1 MTADDNITQQGGQ
14 VQGNKPD
21 TPRLLQTSLQNTASI
36 YQKQF
41 NHEDWNDLLNRLKN
55 FLEELKDIAV
65 GKVLLENQNVKWYI
79 TVTLDFHKGNDSIMQ
94 TEPQVTFRMEVFT
107 SFHIDVMYPAVNM
120 LLQ

>member
-1 MTADDNITQQGGQ
+1 MRADDNIIQQGGQ

-21 TPRLLQTSLQNTASI
+21 PPRLLQTSLQNTTSI

-55 FLEELKDIAV
+55 FLEELKNIAF

-79 TVTLDFHKGNDSIMQ
+79 TVTPWLS
-94 TEPQVTFRMEVFT
+94 
-107 SFHIDVMYPAVNM
+107 
-120 LLQ
+120 